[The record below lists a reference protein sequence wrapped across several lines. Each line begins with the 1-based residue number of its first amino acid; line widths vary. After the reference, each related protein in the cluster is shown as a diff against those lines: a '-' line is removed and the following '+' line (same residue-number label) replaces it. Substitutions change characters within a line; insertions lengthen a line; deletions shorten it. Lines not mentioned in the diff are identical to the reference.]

1 MCKQMKEAKKLQFEP
16 RKTSHRKLTGSVNA
30 DIEGVDEDVRRY
42 GSAMFVT
49 QGKSNDFTKSY
60 DTSEIKAIPIK
71 KKQIQMNQSKTSTDM
86 HVLEK
91 AKEMNDV
98 VLAKNKDGQFLMNRL
113 KERLSHGEQ
122 RRNEYLERSI
132 EKIKEHNSA
141 IYSKMEQREEKQAT
155 EEIRKRDE
163 FLETLIK
170 IQDKNKEK
178 DEMIKL
184 YASELREKQ
193 TNAMQNAKE
202 RKSTLDK

>member
-1 MCKQMKEAKKLQFEP
+1 
-16 RKTSHRKLTGSVNA
+16 
-30 DIEGVDEDVRRY
+30 
-42 GSAMFVT
+42 
-49 QGKSNDFTKSY
+49 
-60 DTSEIKAIPIK
+60 
-71 KKQIQMNQSKTSTDM
+71 MNQSKTSTDM

-163 FLETLIK
+163 FLETLVK